1 MIASERSLYIL
12 RAIHERGVIN
22 LKEVAV
28 ELGTSE
34 ATIRRD
40 LEKLERAGKLTRVQG
55 GATSNGGGE
64 ETADMGELAMRSKMQ
79 INHAEKLAVAAEA
92 AKNVQDG
99 DTVFL
104 DCGTSIAPLGA
115 ILLRRKVR
123 IVTYSTLLLSQVK
136 MPKAELVMLGGV
148 YDPHHSIFTGT
159 MAEQMLRS
167 FRFEHAFIGC
177 YGVSLAEGKCYDL
190 DMASTN
196 IKLIGAEN
204 AVHRYLL
211 LDGSKL
217 EKRGFYGFADLT
229 AFDHVYCTRPAETAE
244 LPENFVLVQK

>member
-64 ETADMGELAMRSKMQ
+64 ESGDMNELAMRSKMQ

-115 ILLRRKVR
+115 ILMRRKVR

-136 MPKAELVMLGGV
+136 MPKAELVMLGGS

-159 MAEQMLRS
+159 MAEQMLHS

-177 YGVSLAEGKCYDL
+177 YGVSLTEGKCYDL

-196 IKLIGAEN
+196 IKLIGMEN

-211 LDGSKL
+211 LDDSKL
-217 EKRGFYGFADLT
+217 EKRGFYGFADLA
-229 AFDHVYCTRPAETAE
+229 AFDQVYCTRPQQPMD
-244 LPENFVLVQK
+244 LPGNFALVQK

>member
-211 LDGSKL
+211 LDDSKL

-229 AFDHVYCTRPAETAE
+229 AFDHVYCTRPAVPAE
-244 LPENFVLVQK
+244 LPENFVLVQE

>member
-1 MIASERSLYIL
+1 MP
-12 RAIHERGVIN
+12 
-22 LKEVAV
+22 
-28 ELGTSE
+28 
-34 ATIRRD
+34 
-40 LEKLERAGKLTRVQG
+40 
-55 GATSNGGGE
+55 GA
-64 ETADMGELAMRSKMQ
+64 A
-79 INHAEKLAVAAEA
+79 AVAAEA

-204 AVHRYLL
+204 AMHRYLL
-211 LDGSKL
+211 LDDSKL

-229 AFDHVYCTRPAETAE
+229 AFDHVYCTRPAVPAE
-244 LPENFVLVQK
+244 LPENFVLVQN

>member
-136 MPKAELVMLGGV
+136 VPKAELVMLGGM
-148 YDPHHSIFTGT
+148 YDCHHNIFTGT

-177 YGVSLAEGKCYDL
+177 YGVSLTEGKCYDL

-196 IKLIGAEN
+196 IKLIGMEN

-211 LDGSKL
+211 LDDSKL
-217 EKRGFYGFADLT
+217 EKRGFYGFADLA
-229 AFDHVYCTRPAETAE
+229 AFDRVYCTQPPQAIE
-244 LPENFVLVQK
+244 LPENFLLVQK

>member
-211 LDGSKL
+211 LDDSKL

-229 AFDHVYCTRPAETAE
+229 AFDHVYCTRPAVPAE

>member
-64 ETADMGELAMRSKMQ
+64 ESGDMSELAMRSKMQ

-92 AKNVQDG
+92 VAAY
-99 DTVFL
+99 L
-104 DCGTSIAPLGA
+104 
-115 ILLRRKVR
+115 ILR
-123 IVTYSTLLLSQVK
+123 
-136 MPKAELVMLGGV
+136 
-148 YDPHHSIFTGT
+148 
-159 MAEQMLRS
+159 
-167 FRFEHAFIGC
+167 
-177 YGVSLAEGKCYDL
+177 
-190 DMASTN
+190 
-196 IKLIGAEN
+196 
-204 AVHRYLL
+204 
-211 LDGSKL
+211 
-217 EKRGFYGFADLT
+217 
-229 AFDHVYCTRPAETAE
+229 
-244 LPENFVLVQK
+244 

>member
-177 YGVSLAEGKCYDL
+177 YGVSLTEGKCYDL

-204 AVHRYLL
+204 AMHRYLL
-211 LDGSKL
+211 LDDSKL

-229 AFDHVYCTRPAETAE
+229 AFDHVYCTRPAVPAE
-244 LPENFVLVQK
+244 LPENFVLVQN

>member
-123 IVTYSTLLLSQVK
+123 IVTYSTLLLNQVK

-211 LDGSKL
+211 LDDSKL

-229 AFDHVYCTRPAETAE
+229 AFDHVYCTRPAVPAE

>member
-204 AVHRYLL
+204 AMHRYLL
-211 LDGSKL
+211 LDDSKL

-229 AFDHVYCTRPAETAE
+229 AFDHVYCTRPAVPAE
-244 LPENFVLVQK
+244 LPENFVLVQN

>member
-229 AFDHVYCTRPAETAE
+229 AFDHVYCTRPAVPAE

>member
-1 MIASERSLYIL
+1 M
-12 RAIHERGVIN
+12 
-22 LKEVAV
+22 

-55 GATSNGGGE
+55 GATSNGGSDDTG
-64 ETADMGELAMRSKMQ
+64 DMSELAMRSKMQ
-79 INHAEKLAVAAEA
+79 INHAEKLAVATEA

-136 MPKAELVMLGGV
+136 MPKAELVMLGGS
-148 YDPHHSIFTGT
+148 YDPHHSVFTGT

-177 YGVSLAEGKCYDL
+177 YGVSLTEGKCYDL

-196 IKLIGAEN
+196 IKLIGMEN
-204 AVHRYLL
+204 AAHRYLL
-211 LDGSKL
+211 LDDSKL
-217 EKRGFYGFADLT
+217 EKRGFYGFADLA
-229 AFDHVYCTRPAETAE
+229 AFDHVYCTRPQQAIE
-244 LPENFVLVQK
+244 LPGNFALVQK

>member
-1 MIASERSLYIL
+1 MS
-12 RAIHERGVIN
+12 
-22 LKEVAV
+22 
-28 ELGTSE
+28 
-34 ATIRRD
+34 
-40 LEKLERAGKLTRVQG
+40 
-55 GATSNGGGE
+55 
-64 ETADMGELAMRSKMQ
+64 ELAMRSKMQ

-115 ILLRRKVR
+115 ILMRRKVR

-136 MPKAELVMLGGV
+136 MPKAELVMLGGS

-177 YGVSLAEGKCYDL
+177 YGVSLTEGKCYDL

-196 IKLIGAEN
+196 IKLIGMEN

-211 LDGSKL
+211 LDDSKL
-217 EKRGFYGFADLT
+217 EKRGFYGFADLA
-229 AFDHVYCTRPAETAE
+229 AFDQVYCTRPQQPMD
-244 LPENFVLVQK
+244 LPGNFALVQK

>member
-40 LEKLERAGKLTRVQG
+40 LEKLEQAGKLTRVQG
-55 GATSNGGGE
+55 GATSNGDEPG
-64 ETADMGELAMRSKMQ
+64 DMSELAMRSKMQ
-79 INHAEKLAVAAEA
+79 INHAEKQAVAAEA
-92 AKNVQDG
+92 AKNVQEG

-104 DCGTSIAPLGA
+104 DCGTSIAPLCA
-115 ILLRRKVR
+115 MLMRRKVR
-123 IVTYSTLLLSQVK
+123 IVTYSTLPLGQVK
-136 MPKAELVMLGGV
+136 LPKAELVMLGGV

-167 FRFEHAFIGC
+167 FRFDHAFIGC

-190 DMASTN
+190 DMSSTN
-196 IKLIGAEN
+196 IKLIGMEA

-211 LDGSKL
+211 LDDSKL
-217 EKRGFYGFADLT
+217 EKRGFYGFADL
-229 AFDHVYCTRPAETAE
+229 ASFDKVYCTHPQQEMK
-244 LPENFVLVQK
+244 LPDNFALVQK

>member
-159 MAEQMLRS
+159 MAEQILRS

-211 LDGSKL
+211 LDDSKL

-229 AFDHVYCTRPAETAE
+229 AFDHVYCTRPAVPAE